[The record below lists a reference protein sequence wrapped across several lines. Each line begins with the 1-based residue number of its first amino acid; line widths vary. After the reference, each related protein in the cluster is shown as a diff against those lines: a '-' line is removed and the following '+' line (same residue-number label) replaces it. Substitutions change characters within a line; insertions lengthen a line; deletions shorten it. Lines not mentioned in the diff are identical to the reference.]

1 MPGLIVL
8 VILVRLFW
16 RGPNARTMTMARQAI
31 DPPIVADRHWSWL
44 DWLPAWLR
52 PYGVLA
58 RWDRP
63 IGSWLLLWPC
73 WWGVALAAQSSDPR
87 PDPWAG
93 LGLMALFAI
102 GAVAMRGAGCV
113 INDLTDRDLDAR
125 VERTRHRPLA
135 SGQLGV
141 TQALFFLAIQL
152 LIGLLVLLSLNR
164 FTIGLAFAVMP
175 LVLVYPWMKRITWW
189 PQACLGL
196 TFNWGA
202 LVGWSAVT
210 GNLSAPAVVLYAAG
224 FFWTLGYDTIYAHQ
238 DKADDALIGIR
249 SSARRLGGAT
259 VPWLYAFYGITLAL
273 LALAAAL
280 KGAGPVFYPALALVG
295 LHFAWQVRSL
305 DIDDPAS
312 CLRRFRSNREAGLL
326 VFVALLAGLLA

>member
-1 MPGLIVL
+1 M
-8 VILVRLFW
+8 
-16 RGPNARTMTMARQAI
+16 AMARQA
-31 DPPIVADRHWSWL
+31 DPPIVADRQWSWL
-44 DWLPAWLR
+44 DWLPVWLR

-73 WWGVALAAQSSDPR
+73 WWGVALASPL
-87 PDPWAG
+87 PDPW
-93 LGLMALFAI
+93 LMVLFAI
-102 GAVAMRGAGCV
+102 GAVTMRGAGCV
-113 INDLTDRDLDAR
+113 INDLIDRDLDAR
-125 VERTRHRPLA
+125 VERTRQRPLA

-141 TQALFFLAIQL
+141 PQALAFLAIQL
-152 LIGLLVLLSLNR
+152 LIGLLVLLSFHA
-164 FTIGLAFAVMP
+164 FTIALAFAVMP
-175 LVLVYPWMKRITWW
+175 LVLIYPLMKRITWW

-210 GNLSAPAVVLYAAG
+210 GSLSFPAIVLYAAG

-238 DKADDALIGIR
+238 DKADDALIGIK

-259 VPWLYAFYGITLAL
+259 VPWLWAFYGITLAL
-273 LALAAAL
+273 LVVAGLLNGTGPWFVAGLVLAA
-280 KGAGPVFYPALALVG
+280 
-295 LHFAWQVRSL
+295 LHFTWQIRTL

-312 CLRRFRSNREAGLL
+312 CLQRFRSNRELGLL
-326 VFVALLAGLLA
+326 VFLAILAGHW